1 MALTTYPLTIELYS
15 STGEP
20 IRDALIEIRLTQ
32 PDVSVGEGNVSRER
46 IEGTTDANGSAVFSL
61 WPNSL
66 GSNGSKYHIR
76 ARNSVTGQKILD
88 VLVSMPAQ
96 ECALRDLLIQDTI
109 GGAPSSFAA
118 LLEQLG
124 VIADRLDALDG
135 GGVTKPATP
144 TLSGITKTDTSISGV
159 VTAVANA
166 TYRIYSSGALILE
179 QSSPTFVLTQATH
192 GIQPDTEYSLTASV
206 VVDGIAS
213 NQSAPVLV
221 TTDSTPVVTPDAPTV
236 TLFGTP
242 DYESGQVVVT
252 GESGAAITVYV
263 DGVQY
268 ATGTSGDTFTITG
281 LTQSDSVA
289 VTATQTVGGETSAL
303 SSAVTITTTAVP
315 NVTHSVVD
323 VTDTTIDLSFANLIS
338 GAAINV
344 TVGGNTTTIT
354 GTSYQITGQ
363 TAESIVNISYTQTV
377 GGQTSP
383 STAFGVT
390 MDAATPVDPY
400 PNSWLTDGLLASNGV
415 LYASQP
421 LAASN

>member
-46 IEGTTDANGSAVFSL
+46 IEGTTDANGSAIFSL

-96 ECALRDLLIQDTI
+96 ECALRDLLVQDSV

-135 GGVTKPATP
+135 GGITKPATP
-144 TLSGITKTDTSISGV
+144 VITGVTKTDTTISGV
-159 VTAVANA
+159 ITTVAGA
-166 TYRIYSSGALILE
+166 SYRIYSNGSLVLE
-179 QSSPTFVLTQATH
+179 QSSPTFTLTNTDH

-206 VVDGIAS
+206 VVGGIAS
-213 NQSAPVLV
+213 NQSAAVVV
-221 TTDSTPVVTPDAPTV
+221 TTDPTPAAIPDAPTI
-236 TLFGTP
+236 TLSGSP

-252 GESGAAITVYV
+252 GESGAAVTIYV

-268 ATGTSGDTFTITG
+268 ATGVSGDTFSITG

-303 SSAVTITTTAVP
+303 SAAVTINTTAVP
-315 NVTHSVVD
+315 NVAHTVVD
-323 VTDTTIDLSFANLIS
+323 VTDTTIDLSFSGLIS
-338 GAAINV
+338 GASINV
-344 TVGGNTTTIT
+344 TVGGVTTTIT
-354 GTSYQITGQ
+354 DSTYQITGQ

-377 GGQTSP
+377 NGQTSS
-383 STAFGVT
+383 STPFSVT
-390 MDAATPVDPY
+390 MD
-400 PNSWLTDGLLASNGV
+400 TDLPENAV
-415 LYASQP
+415 
-421 LAASN
+421 LAADGSYLVSADGAYIVYA